1 MSAAPKL
8 RSVPDEP
15 ITVAQAEVQR
25 AAGELDLAQK
35 HVNAARLEES
45 DAVSKYDL
53 DDSEAMATSAAKAR
67 LARERAERRHE
78 ARAAELRSAEEA
90 LEAFRIATDRA
101 EMVQAITFVGDLP
114 SRLAPE
120 LRALVELDRRVGAIV
135 DRIAD
140 LVLDGQDAHGRA
152 TKLADRLQTLAT
164 VQASIRTPTL
174 EWAALLARV
183 AIARDR
189 AKGRD
194 LANGWAESEAEPAWN
209 SPERPAYDA
218 AVATIEAMEK
228 GPGE

>member
-8 RSVPDEP
+8 RSVPDAP
-15 ITVAQAEVQR
+15 IASAQAGVTK
-25 AAGELDLAQK
+25 AAVELDLCEKQLA
-35 HVNAARLEES
+35 AARLEEA
-45 DAVSKYDL
+45 DAVAKYDL
-53 DDSEAMATSAAKAR
+53 DDSEPAATYAAKAR

-78 ARAAELRSAEEA
+78 ARIAELRSAEEA
-90 LEAFRIATDRA
+90 LEAFRIATDTA
-101 EMVQAITFVGDLP
+101 EMKNAIVFVGDLP

-140 LVLDGQDAHGRA
+140 LTIDGQDAHARA
-152 TKLADRLQTLAT
+152 TKLASALQTLST
-164 VQASIRTPTL
+164 VQAQIRPPTL

-209 SPERPAYDA
+209 SPDRPAYDA
-218 AVATIEAMEK
+218 ALATIEGLREL
-228 GPGE
+228 GE